1 MLFEDILGRLW
12 TEWANYVGSI
22 LLANPCQT
30 LRLRLLLDLYIC
42 IRDGL
47 ISCALTC
54 AFCASIE
61 RRAVGHIAAA
71 GLHRNERTDRQLIMM
86 MSLDAVLYTDDH
98 ETASEIG
105 ENCELV

>member
-1 MLFEDILGRLW
+1 MGE
-12 TEWANYVGSI
+12 
-22 LLANPCQT
+22 
-30 LRLRLLLDLYIC
+30 LRGQYFDVKSLSNVAIAVTSRSVYLYTI
-42 IRDGL
+42 DGL

-61 RRAVGHIAAA
+61 RRAVGHIVAA
-71 GLHRNERTDRQLIMM
+71 GLHRNERKDRQLIMM

>member
-1 MLFEDILGRLW
+1 MGELRGQYF
-12 TEWANYVGSI
+12 VGKSLSNVAI
-22 LLANPCQT
+22 AVT
-30 LRLRLLLDLYIC
+30 SRSVYLYTI
-42 IRDGL
+42 DGL

-71 GLHRNERTDRQLIMM
+71 RLHRNERKDRQLIMM

>member
-1 MLFEDILGRLW
+1 MGELRGQYL
-12 TEWANYVGSI
+12 VGKSLSNVAI
-22 LLANPCQT
+22 AVT
-30 LRLRLLLDLYIC
+30 SRSVYLYTI
-42 IRDGL
+42 DGL

-71 GLHRNERTDRQLIMM
+71 RLHRNERKDRQLIMM

>member
-1 MLFEDILGRLW
+1 MGELRGQYF
-12 TEWANYVGSI
+12 VGKSLSNVAI
-22 LLANPCQT
+22 AVT
-30 LRLRLLLDLYIC
+30 SRSVYLYTI
-42 IRDGL
+42 DGL

-71 GLHRNERTDRQLIMM
+71 GLHRNERKDRQLIMM